1 MGQITLN
8 EEVAVG
14 AKVDL
19 NIVLEGIIPIKIPC
33 LDIEGLH
40 IGSCSYDG
48 DALLA
53 SASDFLCPTY
63 VPEGQECMLPLGPG
77 SYGGGDPLVVVLPEI
92 PGIIVDLL
100 ASGTYYA
107 DATVNYAD
115 GTQMTCIYIR
125 IELTGSK

>member
-1 MGQITLN
+1 MPLQPPPN
-8 EEVAVG
+8 
-14 AKVDL
+14 
-19 NIVLEGIIPIKIPC
+19 
-33 LDIEGLH
+33 DIESLLSFVH
-40 IGSCSYDG
+40 SVLFSHYNG
-48 DALLA
+48 DDLLA

-125 IELTGSK
+125 VELTGSK